1 MGLPYSK
8 EIHSA
13 FEQVTPLVAAGF
25 EVLQT
30 TKDIAILLAVI
41 QVVTVI
47 TLILILLALLALL
60 FTVNPDLVREREQL
74 VTPAMQWLASWVFK
88 YGGPA
93 KTLLKITFV
102 AGGLLSGYAVW
113 QGLATGHSEP
123 MSEEDE
129 SDETDGKADEDKAKD
144 KGKEGNNSDEKDSKN
159 GKDGSK
165 KK

>member
-13 FEQVTPLVAAGF
+13 FDQVTPLVAAGF

-30 TKDIAILLAVI
+30 TKDIAILLAII

-60 FTVNPDLVREREQL
+60 LTVNPDLAREREQL
-74 VTPAMQWLASWVFK
+74 VTPAMRWLASWVFK
-88 YGGPA
+88 YGAPA

-102 AGGLLSGYAVW
+102 TGGLVSGYAVW

-123 MSEEDE
+123 TGDENKSEETE
-129 SDETDGKADEDKAKD
+129 EKAEEDKAKGKAKD
-144 KGKEGNNSDEKDSKN
+144 GDNTDEKNGKEGN
-159 GKDGSK
+159 K

>member
-47 TLILILLALLALL
+47 TLILILVALLALL
-60 FTVNPDLVREREQL
+60 CTVNPDLVKEREQL
-74 VTPAMQWLASWVFK
+74 VTPAMQWLASWIFK

-102 AGGLLSGYAVW
+102 SGGLLFGYAVW
-113 QGLATGHSEP
+113 QGLVTGHSEP
-123 MSEEDE
+123 TSGEDQSEDTE
-129 SDETDGKADEDKAKD
+129 GKADEEKAED
-144 KGKEGNNSDEKDSKN
+144 KGKDTSNGDEKN
-159 GKDGSK
+159 GKDGNK
-165 KK
+165 KKK